1 MKKSVLISKRE
12 IDKRVKELA
21 KQISIDY
28 KGKDL
33 IVVGILKGSF
43 IFLSDLIRKIKVP
56 CIIDFMQLSSYGS
69 NTISSTEV
77 RIISELKTIIKGKDV
92 LIVEDIIDSGLTMAF
107 LSQYLNV
114 RDPKSIKVCTLLN
127 KKERRTIPFTPD
139 YIGFDI
145 PNEFVIGYGLDFDEK
160 YRSLPYIS
168 KVEKI

>member
-145 PNEFVIGYGLDFDEK
+145 PNKFVVGMGLDYNEQ
-160 YRSLPYIS
+160 YRSLPNILEL
-168 KVEKI
+168 KEI